1 MPKEYY
7 MVIAEDD
14 TKLCSFLKEFLTER
28 LFLKYFGQTIER
40 VELSHP
46 LYLTFVKQYFTYL
59 L

>member
-1 MPKEYY
+1 